1 LAIKE
6 LVKEKK
12 ANLVLFED
20 TNYIHKKT
28 KDGLNLF
35 RLLGAIEFLPVQQVN
50 SVNVL
55 RVKELTKQLFK
66 GIKKLTEI
74 EYKPGRGKG

>member
-1 LAIKE
+1 
-6 LVKEKK
+6 VKEK
-12 ANLVLFED
+12 AINVVIYED

-35 RLLGAIEFLPVQQVN
+35 RLLGAIECLEVEKVK

-55 RVKELTKQLFK
+55 KVKELTKKLLNGTYQ
-66 GIKKLTEI
+66 IKEI
-74 EYKPGRGKG
+74 SYQKGRGKG